1 MARTKTS
8 RRNSLP
14 QRVDGNFN
22 IRNRQ
27 KSKKRVKRVSW
38 RDEEIEGMS
47 LVSLETTEFT
57 AEFTDP
63 AILAAKPAVVRIRY
77 TKEELVKLRQAP
89 QSLKRPEC
97 FDPAYD
103 IWQFD
108 RKSSDTPSDNSG
120 RFEPEYKRRSN
131 DPRERVRKEQD
142 GIVLSPQRR
151 SFNSGCFVPV
161 KVELQKRHRSDSP
174 LGNKSEGTGGGSGGG
189 SHHMQSHREIPAGAR
204 RIGSGR
210 ILTREVPWDYQD
222 KGDADAEYG
231 YRRERRDTDRDDR
244 FERRS
249 YGRDNID
256 KDKEKQHGRSRY
268 GGDRRR
274 ISNEHREEEPEW
286 FSGGPS
292 SQNDTIELRG
302 FDDDTKKLR
311 NKKQSPSTMKR
322 SKERALKNKERQQQD
337 QPSDMKEKR
346 GGGRGDDSGESDGN
360 SGAKSGAPNASSTPN
375 AEQTNGS
382 GETDSSTVANHLPTS
397 SSPITTKA
405 DDATKKYE
413 SKNVGN
419 VNGPALDALEA
430 ILESK
435 SIPSILTNGIGGDGD
450 GPSSGSRFSRF
461 FKTSSP
467 PKTPFDDEDDIG
479 GSHSSA
485 SMHDNYLLKT
495 ILRDI
500 SETKVTIPGETE
512 SSFAPISPAAY
523 TGGCGSRSSAAA
535 TAAAQHGGAGTTAS
549 ATTTVNNQK
558 PLNLIDILQRN
569 RQSVQQEEAVVG
581 GGVKNLGVPGGKVLS
596 LEELEAKMLQ
606 QGGGDPGAARIASAA
621 HKQQQQQQ
629 QQKLHNQQQQAQQQ
643 PPLNKVEEDMT
654 AFKRL
659 LAQVSGGHAVPA
671 TNGPIPNKPPMS
683 ILEMLSHSQQQE
695 ELSRIPP
702 QMGPLSPNPLQ
713 APHIP
718 NDLILKL
725 QQVQNHVQQQQQR
738 FDMLNKLMN
747 AGMHHGQQLRTNH
760 MQEMSLNQSRELLGR
775 PEAQAILQGLKR
787 GDITPQHLYQ
797 QLANPAMQPRHR
809 ELLLTIIKLHGGAGG
824 AATAAAGTVVG
835 GATPGSGIGPSPR
848 VLSPVPP
855 PHALFAAQQQQQQ
868 AQQSQQLRVSPL
880 PPNAMH
886 QRIPSPRE
894 LQVHTQNIM
903 QRALIKKKLEEQ
915 QENFKKRQE
924 MQQRGQSPA
933 GGVSPAKQT
942 ASPTPLAFTPTSVL
956 RKMTAERDEGGN
968 KDGGNKNADSQNK
981 TQQGRPVV
989 GMKNS
994 LSQMTQQQQPQQQN
1008 QSQWNVQQQQQ
1019 QSLKQPGRAIVKA
1032 NSNFPT
1038 SSQQQQS
1045 SQDVQQFF
1053 QQQRILNQQQRHKMS
1068 AASGPQSQQATGGV
1082 PPSIVSSHHH
1092 SQQQQQQQPL
1102 PPQQQQ
1108 QHNYNHNPHHYHQM
1122 NTSHHHHGANN
1133 SSIYMSNP
1141 QSAGQFQTSQ
1151 NNHLTHQQLRAQHQQ
1166 QQQPSNQQQTQQH
1179 HYNNNRAPQ
1188 QPTWGSQQQ
1197 QGMFGQFQN
1206 YDSRSAQMGR
1216 GGVNGGG
1223 GDLSPTSNQ
1232 LARWFSPDLLE
1243 RARAGKLPNMPNASH
1258 SQHAI
1263 NLEELERQT
1272 APPVHN

>member
-775 PEAQAILQGLKR
+775 PEAQAILQ
-787 GDITPQHLYQ
+787 
-797 QLANPAMQPRHR
+797 
-809 ELLLTIIKLHGGAGG
+809 
-824 AATAAAGTVVG
+824 
-835 GATPGSGIGPSPR
+835 
-848 VLSPVPP
+848 
-855 PHALFAAQQQQQQ
+855 
-868 AQQSQQLRVSPL
+868 
-880 PPNAMH
+880 AMH

-1019 QSLKQPGRAIVKA
+1019 QSLKQPVGRAIVKA